1 MNIHELKEMNF
12 DEAIDLLETRLVDMR
27 TAIEETRKKI
37 EQGEYGADK
46 HEIEARF
53 ASLKQ
58 DHAALE
64 EKMEK
69 LRELR
74 AEALS
79 GANDNFLTELLG
91 LFDSIGERIEKLFE

>member
-12 DEAIDLLETRLVDMR
+12 DEAVDLLETRLVDMR
-27 TAIEETRKKI
+27 TAIDDTRKKI
-37 EQGEYGADK
+37 ENGEYTGDR
-46 HEIEARF
+46 HEIETRF

-74 AEALS
+74 AEAMS

-91 LFDSIGERIEKLFE
+91 LFDAIGERIEKLFD